1 MFRDKKRIVEYES
14 IFIIF
19 TIQKTKTGVGK
30 FADQYRNKHDEAAD
44 EQR

>member
-1 MFRDKKRIVEYES
+1 MFRDKKRINEYES

-19 TIQKTKTGVGK
+19 TVQKTTTGVGK
-30 FADQYRNKHDEAAD
+30 FTDQYRNRHDEAAD